1 MAFTNLILNRLRVYT
16 IIYLLVSIYAVVI
29 TPTILKEL
37 KDYIDIFST
46 KDIGKLPLNKVGNY
60 IINIDRD
67 PLYSLLYNLLV
78 KKLTVL

>member
-1 MAFTNLILNRLRVYT
+1 M
-16 IIYLLVSIYAVVI
+16 LVSIYAVVV

-37 KDYIDIFST
+37 KDHIDVFSAE
-46 KDIGKLPLNKVGNY
+46 DIGKLLLNKVDNY

-78 KKLTVL
+78 KELVVL